1 MATNG
6 ATPEEMDERRPLLD
20 NTVLAVVTLLAR
32 LAWLIPW
39 PFWSVLATLGGML
52 TMATKRRREVLANV
66 RHARAASPPHP
77 LVAWWIGSQQ
87 IATHLRAVFGTLR
100 AAHRLPSA
108 ANLQLAGLDAVRPHL
123 GQRGLIIV
131 SAHAGPYTLLGLM
144 SRRWLAQQGFQGEL
158 AIVARMF
165 RPFRSGALMQWFMD
179 YFTAAG
185 ISVISVHEQPQVM
198 AKRLRNVLEN
208 KGIVVLLVD
217 EPTPTPSAVVPFFDS
232 GVKMPIGPVR
242 LAKATGAL
250 IVPTLASYER
260 GGKMKITLSPPLEPH
275 GPVTADMERMALA
288 LQGMISRNLGQ
299 WGMLTDIWI
308 DPNPDAPD
316 ASKAPSGHAYADL
329 HLHTRGSDGLLHPEE
344 WLPAARTNNIALLG
358 ITDHDHIETV
368 RAWTLRD
375 PEETR
380 HVVPGVELTA
390 RGRIVHLGVLF
401 SQEIPVTLPR
411 PGTPLL
417 ELMRW
422 ARGIEGSVVVLVHP
436 LPVLWRRQ
444 LRQMDRAGLLPDAI
458 ESRFPFGGNGKR
470 TAEIERAARRYN
482 LAVLGSSDGHLVP
495 GQIGAQATLFP
506 GETVDDF
513 FAAVRARQTRAV
525 ALPRDVRIPR
535 RVTLLQSL
543 YSWLLPFRA
552 IPGVPPLR
560 HAIMRRARQAAGLT
574 APACRVEAPVEP
586 SQEQRARVF

>member
-1 MATNG
+1 MASNESL
-6 ATPEEMDERRPLLD
+6 PEETEELRPLLD
-20 NTVLAVVTLLAR
+20 NFILAIVTLLAR

-39 PFWSVLATLGGML
+39 PFWSVLATLGGLL
-52 TMATKRRREVLANV
+52 TMFTKRRREVLANV
-66 RHARAASPPHP
+66 RHARAGSQPHP
-77 LVAWWIGSQQ
+77 IVAWWIGSQQ
-87 IATHLRAVFGTLR
+87 IATHLRAVSGTLR
-100 AAHRLPSA
+100 AAHRIPSA
-108 ANLQLAGLDAVRPHL
+108 ASLQLEGLEAVRPYL
-123 GQRGLIIV
+123 GQRGIIIV

-185 ISVISVHEQPQVM
+185 INVISVHEQPQVM
-198 AKRLRNVLEN
+198 AKRLRSVLEN

-250 IVPTLASYER
+250 LVPTLASYER
-260 GGKMKITLSPPLEPH
+260 GGKMKVTLSSPIEPQ
-275 GPVTADMERMALA
+275 GPVTADLERVARA
-288 LQGMISRNLGQ
+288 LQEMISRNIGQ

-316 ASKAPSGHAYADL
+316 ASKASAGHSYADL
-329 HLHTRGSDGLLHPEE
+329 HLHTRGSDGLLHAEE
-344 WLPAARTNNIALLG
+344 WVPAARANGITLLG

-368 RAWTLRD
+368 RAWKLRD
-375 PEETR
+375 PEGTR

-401 SQEIPVTLPR
+401 AQEIPARLPK

-417 ELMRW
+417 DLMRW

-444 LRQMDRAGLLPDAI
+444 LRQMARAGLLPDAI
-458 ESRFPFGGNGKR
+458 ESRFPYGGNGKR
-470 TAEIERAARRYN
+470 TAEIERAARRFN
-482 LAVLGSSDGHLVP
+482 LAVLGSSDSHLSP
-495 GQIGAQATLFP
+495 GQIGTQATLFP
-506 GETVDDF
+506 GETVEDF
-513 FAAVRARQTRAV
+513 FAALRARQTQAV
-525 ALPRDVRIPR
+525 SLPRDVRIPGS
-535 RVTLLQSL
+535 VTLLQTA

-560 HAIMRRARQAAGLT
+560 NAILRRARTSVGLE
-574 APACRVEAPVEP
+574 APACRAEAPVEP
-586 SQEQRARVF
+586 SHQPRTPVS